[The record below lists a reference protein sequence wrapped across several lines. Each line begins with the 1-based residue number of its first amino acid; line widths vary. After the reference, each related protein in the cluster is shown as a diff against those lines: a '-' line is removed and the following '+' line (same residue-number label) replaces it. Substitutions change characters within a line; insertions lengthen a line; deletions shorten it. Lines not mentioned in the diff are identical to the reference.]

1 MAVHLDGIL
10 IFLLVFG
17 GFRCGRCKFQLY
29 LAVKGGKLGLQL
41 FQLVFLLPYLAR
53 YRLELRN
60 FLFQHLVFLFI
71 LVDDARY
78 LLQSVQEVRGGGV
91 RVSHRQMPVVVVVP
105 VIARHH
111 ETVVGELQSV
121 P

>member
-1 MAVHLDGIL
+1 MLGSQ
-10 IFLLVFG
+10 
-17 GFRCGRCKFQLY
+17 FQLY
-29 LAVKGGKLGLQL
+29 LAVQSGEFGLQP
-41 FQLVFLLPYLAR
+41 FQFVFFLPLLAG

-71 LVDDARY
+71 LVYDARY

-111 ETVVGELQSV
+111 ETVVGELQPV